1 VTMERTAPGGSGRDE
16 AAGETLTSRLLTL
29 ARQQLGLTA
38 LALIAVVGLGISVYL
53 TIVHY
58 DSGVK
63 LVCNTTGLINCQSV
77 TSSAYSVVPGTSIP
91 ITIPGMLWF
100 LALGALAVAGLRWA
114 WRGEAEDPRLRISTL
129 LLTVAGLAF
138 IIYLVYCEIVL
149 VQRICEWCTVVHLLT
164 LASFLIALTRWQR
177 RDEPAYEAPA
187 PASGRATSNGH
198 NASGQLSPSGRHAP
212 PALSHRTRRAL
223 NQRPP
228 ARR

>member
-16 AAGETLTSRLLTL
+16 AAGETLTRRLLTL

-129 LLTVAGLAF
+129 LLTVAGLVF

-164 LASFLIALTRWQR
+164 LASFLIALTRWRCSAQR
-177 RDEPAYEAPA
+177 GTPPDRSLPVAGERGPAISSAGTGLRAQPRD
-187 PASGRATSNGH
+187 
-198 NASGQLSPSGRHAP
+198 QLPP
-212 PALSHRTRRAL
+212 PAVKMLVEI
-223 NQRPP
+223 
-228 ARR
+228 

>member
-1 VTMERTAPGGSGRDE
+1 MTMERTAPERSGRDE
-16 AAGETLTSRLLTL
+16 AVGEPLTSRLLTL
-29 ARQQLGLTA
+29 ARQQPGLTA
-38 LALIAVVGLGISVYL
+38 LTLMAVAGLGISIYL

-100 LALGALAVAGLRWA
+100 LALGALAVAGLRWV

-149 VQRICEWCTVVHLLT
+149 VQRICEWCTVIHLLT

-177 RDEPAYEAPA
+177 RDEPANEASA
-187 PASGRATSNGH
+187 PASGRTASNGH
-198 NASGQLSPSGRHAP
+198 SASGQLSPSGRHAP

-228 ARR
+228 VRR

>member
-1 VTMERTAPGGSGRDE
+1 MTMERTAPGGSGRDE
-16 AAGETLTSRLLTL
+16 AAGETLTSRLLAL

-38 LALIAVVGLGISVYL
+38 LALMAVAGLGISIYL

-100 LALGALAVAGLRWA
+100 LALGALAVAGLRWV

-129 LLTVAGLAF
+129 QLTDDGLAF
-138 IIYLVYCEIVL
+138 VIYLVYCEIVL

-187 PASGRATSNGH
+187 SGHTASNGH
-198 NASGQLSPSGRHAP
+198 SACGQLSPSGRHAP

-228 ARR
+228 VRR

>member
-1 VTMERTAPGGSGRDE
+1 
-16 AAGETLTSRLLTL
+16 
-29 ARQQLGLTA
+29 
-38 LALIAVVGLGISVYL
+38 
-53 TIVHY
+53 
-58 DSGVK
+58 
-63 LVCNTTGLINCQSV
+63 
-77 TSSAYSVVPGTSIP
+77 
-91 ITIPGMLWF
+91 MLWF

-129 LLTVAGLAF
+129 LLTVAGLDF

-177 RDEPAYEAPA
+177 RDEPAYEEAP
-187 PASGRATSNGH
+187 NGH
-198 NASGQLSPSGRHAP
+198 NGHSASQSANQLSPSGRHAP

>member
-1 VTMERTAPGGSGRDE
+1 MERTAPGRSGRDE
-16 AAGETLTSRLLTL
+16 AVGETLTSRLLAL
-29 ARQQLGLTA
+29 ARQQIGLTA
-38 LALIAVVGLGISVYL
+38 LLLMAVAGLGISVYL
-53 TIVHY
+53 TITHY
-58 DSGVK
+58 DSSVK

-77 TSSAYSVVPGTSIP
+77 TSSAYSVIPGTSIP

-114 WRGEAEDPRLRISTL
+114 WRGEAEDPRLRISML

-177 RDEPAYEAPA
+177 RDEPAYEEAP
-187 PASGRATSNGH
+187 NGH
-198 NASGQLSPSGRHAP
+198 NGHSASQSANQLSPSGRHAP

>member
-1 VTMERTAPGGSGRDE
+1 MERTAPGGSGRDE
-16 AAGETLTSRLLTL
+16 SAGETLTSRLLTL
-29 ARQQLGLTA
+29 ARQQIGLTA

-149 VQRICEWCTVVHLLT
+149 VQR
-164 LASFLIALTRWQR
+164 
-177 RDEPAYEAPA
+177 
-187 PASGRATSNGH
+187 
-198 NASGQLSPSGRHAP
+198 
-212 PALSHRTRRAL
+212 
-223 NQRPP
+223 RPP
-228 ARR
+228 ADAGVLPDRADPLAATR